1 MHNLKDS
8 FLLAVITTYQTCFA
22 WETELQKFTAV
33 LAFTIIWWCLLT
45 WIEGVKEKIKG
56 ENNYGHIKKNDGIG
70 KRVYR
75 NR

>member
-1 MHNLKDS
+1 MSKEQAMHNLKDS

-45 WIEGVKEKIKG
+45 WWDGVKEKL
-56 ENNYGHIKKNDGIG
+56 KKS
-70 KRVYR
+70 
-75 NR
+75 